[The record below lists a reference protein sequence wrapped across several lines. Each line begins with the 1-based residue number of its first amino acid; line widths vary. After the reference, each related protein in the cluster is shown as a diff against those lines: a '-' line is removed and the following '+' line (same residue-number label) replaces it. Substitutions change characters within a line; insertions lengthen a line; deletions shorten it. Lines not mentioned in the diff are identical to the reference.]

1 MLSNEKM
8 LTLLTKTTES
18 SARLAGTKRNI
29 EELLDD
35 LTLTVETKKPKTSWL
50 RHEDVFGIVTKH
62 PSPPKPPLTSILDDD
77 LSLELSSMSMSSS
90 SSSSSP
96 PPAPQKK
103 LPDLD
108 DDALRLIG
116 SFLADPNDRRNL
128 ALTSHDAYRLFARA

>member
-8 LTLLTKTTES
+8 LTLLTKTTEP

-29 EELLDD
+29 HELFDD

-50 RHEDVFGIVTKH
+50 RHEDVFGVVTKH

-77 LSLELSSMSMSSS
+77 LSLELSSMSMTSSS

-96 PPAPQKK
+96 PPQPP
-103 LPDLD
+103 LLDLD
-108 DDALRLIG
+108 DDVLRHIA
-116 SFLADPNDRRNL
+116 SFLDPDDRRKL
-128 ALTSHDAYRLFARA
+128 ALTSHDAHRVIASA